1 MSERASR
8 VSPKWPPLTK
18 RRVDDGA
25 YGRYQV
31 FNVPEEP
38 PLELYAATH
47 YGKFSKQQRYPYVV
61 WEPSDQS
68 RINAVS
74 DTYLHHPLHLPAGLR
89 FAINISPERFQVY
102 NVRAL
107 ALQI

>member
-1 MSERASR
+1 MNSDS
-8 VSPKWPPLTK
+8 
-18 RRVDDGA
+18 

-38 PLELYAATH
+38 PLELYAATG
-47 YGKFSKQQRYPYVV
+47 YGKFSKQQHYPYLV
-61 WEPSDQS
+61 WEPSDQAN
-68 RINAVS
+68 INAVS

-102 NVRAL
+102 NVSAVIDASRGGMRC
-107 ALQI
+107 